1 MRLKEDTHDILSQ
14 VTTNL
19 PDNRHEIL
27 YLLIQ
32 GYALKTCFDLSKFRQ
47 DLEFENH
54 FTIKRKRDLSLKC

>member
-32 GYALKTCFDLSKFRQ
+32 GYALKTCFD
-47 DLEFENH
+47 
-54 FTIKRKRDLSLKC
+54 